1 MKVTVLGSCTVIDF
15 PHEIERFFDGDHLVD
30 PRNGLLMEMDAW
42 SLWCLARD
50 SNDHMLQRRICR
62 GLLANLSG
70 SSPNF
75 WSNGMWG
82 FDEAHLRFTSTA
94 LRLIVF
100 ELGYFSINL
109 TKELLARHASF
120 HDKIGNGL
128 WFLHDSI
135 EYNQQSFY
143 PKWTG
148 IHFSNSSPHN
158 MLILNT
164 HLDTLTTLLVANHM
178 GVRNIPGQGDTEA
191 LIRKGLDC
199 ADDYFDKSEVANKA
213 LSALDSI
220 IRAVII
226 KHYSGS
232 SLISRFIR
240 SALYRV
246 YYKKIRLSF
255 KKYKLIKQWRD
266 GFWERDLRL
275 QGPSLEYHVVNIW
288 DAARLLLWMKINHI
302 QHPRLESS
310 LRETT
315 SKAIKFCANS
325 GSYENH
331 MRLISKDRGISN
343 ELLEALVILSAL
355 GYYETNF
362 NALYIKWREMAPPS
376 PGIMGIDPI
385 ISGTPSQQIAKPALA
400 PDYIDWI
407 PVPYLNTV
415 VIVNNDNVSPYLVTE
430 SIDQKTSHSVA
441 PLSLYVLR
449 AAKETLAFS

>member
-1 MKVTVLGSCTVIDF
+1 MKVTVLGSCTVIGF
-15 PHEIERFFDGDHLVD
+15 PYDLERFFDGNYLVD

-42 SLWCLARD
+42 SLWCLAQKY
-50 SNDHMLQRRICR
+50 NDQGLQERIYK
-62 GLLANLSG
+62 GLLTNLSD
-70 SSPNF
+70 SSTNF

-82 FDEAHLRFTSTA
+82 FDEVHLRFTSTA

-100 ELGYFSINL
+100 EIDYFSRDL
-109 TKELLARHASF
+109 TKQLLARHVSF
-120 HDKIGNGL
+120 HDEIGNGL
-128 WFLHDSI
+128 WFFHDSI
-135 EYNQQSFY
+135 EYNHQSFY

-148 IHFSNSSPHN
+148 INFGNSSPHN

-164 HLDTLTTLLVANHM
+164 HLDTLTTLLVANYR
-178 GVRNIPGQGDTEA
+178 GIRNIPEQGDTET

-199 ADDYFDKSEVANKA
+199 ADDYFDKSEVANKV

-220 IRAVII
+220 IRAVIT

-232 SLISRFIR
+232 SLISRLIR

-302 QHPRLESS
+302 QHPRLESN

-331 MRLISKDRGISN
+331 MRVISKDKGISN

-355 GYYETNF
+355 GYYDTNF
-362 NALYIKWREMAPPS
+362 NALYIKWRKMAPPS

-385 ISGTPSQQIAKPALA
+385 ISGTPSQQIAKPALT

-407 PVPYLNTV
+407 SVPYLNIV
-415 VIVNNDNVSPYLVTE
+415 VIVNNDNASPYLVTE
-430 SIDQKTSHSVA
+430 SIDQETSHSVA

-449 AAKETLAFS
+449 AAKETLTLS